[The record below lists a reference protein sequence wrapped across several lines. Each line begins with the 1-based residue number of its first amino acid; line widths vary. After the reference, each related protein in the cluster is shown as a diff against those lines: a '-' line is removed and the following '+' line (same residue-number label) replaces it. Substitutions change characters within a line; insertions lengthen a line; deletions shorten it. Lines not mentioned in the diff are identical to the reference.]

1 VLFAV
6 NVPASATPLAFVV
19 TVSAILLFEKVPLAP
34 LAGAVNVTEMPLNGL
49 DEASKIFTE
58 RLVAKVVLI
67 AVLWLFPPL
76 TPIEGTP
83 RHWMVTYPPPA
94 LVPAVL
100 TWLDPLLMEPPPPP
114 PPLLAAPPPLQTPPP
129 PPPDW

>member
-1 VLFAV
+1 MLFAV
-6 NVPASATPLAFVV
+6 NVPASAMPLAFVV

-34 LAGAVNVTEMPLNGL
+34 LAGAVKVTEIPLIGL

-58 RLVAKVVLI
+58 RLVAKAVLT

-114 PPLLAAPPPLQTPPP
+114 EMQVPPPPLYPPP
-129 PPPDW
+129 PPPAPEA